1 MIAIFK
7 HATAIEAA
15 DTAARQVADALR
27 ANPDLVL
34 GLATGGTMRPFNAAL
49 ARMYREGLVSFARA
63 TIFNLD
69 DHVGV
74 PADHPKSFRRFM
86 RETLFDLVDADP
98 ARCFMPDGMARDLDA
113 EAAGYEARIA
123 ASGGIDLQIL
133 GLGHNGHIAYNEP
146 GAPHDSR
153 TRAVTLTADTVMRAA
168 ADFSPVPA
176 PSRGLTMGIGTI
188 LDARRIVLIANGA
201 GKAEAVAQALRP
213 PPRLDCPASA
223 LQRHSDVAFHLD
235 MEASALLDSIRP
247 TDGFRFTR

>member
-1 MIAIFK
+1 MVAVFT
-7 HATAIEAA
+7 HATANQAAEAA
-15 DTAARQVADALR
+15 ASFVAGALGAR
-27 ANPDLVL
+27 PDLVL

-49 ARMYREGLVSFARA
+49 TRMYREGRISFARA

-74 PADHPKSFRRFM
+74 PAEHPHSFRRFM

-123 ASGGIDLQIL
+123 AAGGIDLQIL

-153 TRAVTLTADTVMRAA
+153 TRAVTLAADTVKRAA
-168 ADFSPVPA
+168 ADFAPGPV

-188 LDARRIVLIANGA
+188 LDARRIVLIASGR
-201 GKAEAVAQALRP
+201 GKAGAVAQALRP
-213 PPRLDCPASA
+213 PPREDCPASA
-223 LQRHSDVAFHLD
+223 LQRHSDVTFHLD
-235 MEASALLDSIRP
+235 MEAGALVESN
-247 TDGFRFTR
+247 